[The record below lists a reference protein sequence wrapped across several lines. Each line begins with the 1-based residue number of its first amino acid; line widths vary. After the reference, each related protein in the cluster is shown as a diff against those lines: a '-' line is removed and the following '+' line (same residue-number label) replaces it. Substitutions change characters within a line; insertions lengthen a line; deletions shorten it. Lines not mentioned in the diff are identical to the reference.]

1 MAQLLHFLVDGGVLL
16 DERVGRGHVGLGLVV
31 VVIRH
36 EVHHGVVREELLQLT
51 GQLGRERLVRR
62 HDQRGLLH
70 GLDGLGHGERLARA
84 RHAQERLVAQA
95 VLDPAGQLLDG
106 LRLVARRLVGRHHL
120 EGRRSQPH
128 LRQLALHL
136 EALDIRKMRHVSSF
150 PKRTP
155 HAEGHRREGSS
166 TTQSSTAEAK

>member
-31 VVIRH
+31 VVVRH
-36 EVHHGVVREELLQLT
+36 EVHHGVVREELLQLA

-106 LRLVARRLVGRHHL
+106 LRLGDTTLRGVVA
-120 EGRRSQPH
+120 S
-128 LRQLALHL
+128 
-136 EALDIRKMRHVSSF
+136 
-150 PKRTP
+150 RTS
-155 HAEGHRREGSS
+155 GSLPS
-166 TTQSSTAEAK
+166 ISRPSIFERCAT